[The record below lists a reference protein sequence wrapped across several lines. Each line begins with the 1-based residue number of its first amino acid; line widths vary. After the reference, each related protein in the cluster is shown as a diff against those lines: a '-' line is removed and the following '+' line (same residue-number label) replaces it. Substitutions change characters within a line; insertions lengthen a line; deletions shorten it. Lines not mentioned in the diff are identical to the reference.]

1 MKIGNENHMQ
11 NTSVLHG
18 QQGVKEVTSQN
29 EQHQLASQQTS
40 TNRAN
45 QLTLSD
51 EGKLFQELDS
61 TSDRID
67 SILER
72 HLSPEQKEQLNSL
85 YKKLDSLFEKEQLS
99 QQEEA
104 VAEDLHEQ
112 VHNILESSVD
122 KLSDEEYQELE
133 GLADKMDTLTAKLD
147 QFEMGTTE
155 NNSELILPT
164 NNESQGSKKK
174 LTVAELNMLSASE
187 LNKLPVNELR
197 KLNAKQLN
205 RLNANQLNSLSLAQ
219 LKQLNPSNIDK
230 LNQSQLS
237 KLLSN

>member
-51 EGKLFQELDS
+51 EGKLFQELDD

-104 VAEDLHEQ
+104 IAEDLNEQ

-133 GLADKMDTLTAKLD
+133 GLADKMDTLTVKLD

-155 NNSELILPT
+155 KNNELILPT
-164 NNESQGSKKK
+164 NNESQGGKKK